1 MEDDDVVNMKDPHVP
16 DYIGDGED
24 GLKYGVEETFYQNMD
39 DDYALNMKDADE
51 ADEEDEEDG
60 DGQKYG
66 VDNIEEGEND
76 AS

>member
-1 MEDDDVVNMKDPHVP
+1 
-16 DYIGDGED
+16 
-24 GLKYGVEETFYQNMD
+24 MD
-39 DDYALNMKDADE
+39 DDDALNMKDADE

>member
-39 DDYALNMKDADE
+39 DDDALNMKDADE